1 MKRILDWLKRVP
13 AAVYAALGAAVA
25 IAVLILRGRRLEA
38 ELARSRVKEQAE
50 KAKALTAKHEG
61 RREVHVER
69 AEVAR
74 KEAEELQAEVERIEI
89 EGAEEKARI
98 DKLGDKELHE
108 EYLALAR
115 RAKERARQR

>member
-1 MKRILDWLKRVP
+1 MRKVWDYLKRVP
-13 AAVYAALGAAVA
+13 AAVYAALGTALA
-25 IAVLILRGRRLEA
+25 IALLVLRGRRLEA
-38 ELARSRVKEQAE
+38 ELAKSKVREQAE
-50 KAKALTAKHEG
+50 KAKAVTAKHEG

-74 KEAEELQAEVERIEI
+74 KEAEELQAEVERIEA
-89 EGAEEKARI
+89 EGSEDKARI
-98 DKLGDKELHE
+98 DRLEGTELHE